1 MSAARHLEDLAEELS
16 TRKAAGERTLKVW
29 GHRRGLTLPDVR
41 SLARQLVAQGRLVEG
56 EGPGGLVWRPVER
69 RTLDLPPL
77 EIETGE
83 GSPTPPPASVERA
96 IEEEPQPSS
105 RSAPL
110 VTPRNPTSFEEPKPE
125 VLQEAEEEPA
135 LIAGA
140 IEPCQRCAELTEA
153 YEAWKEEGER
163 LRQQLDQARRQ
174 DSVAWTQ
181 IREDLD
187 AARRQLSYH
196 EGDWTILRG
205 YLSLSDK
212 ADRQA
217 ILDRVFAL
225 TREVSAE
232 PEEEPPPQAPAPSP
246 RALFGGL
253 TPEARR
259 TVADVL
265 GELAAHLRQ
274 EPTPSGKIG
283 RGLDRLSSNAR
294 TVLDILPRGEEP
306 SITRKEI
313 KARSGL
319 DNTNSVST
327 ALRTLERL
335 GLASSPSWGFGRAT

>member
-1 MSAARHLEDLAEELS
+1 MSTARHLEDLAEELS

-41 SLARQLVAQGRLVEG
+41 SLARQLVAQGRMIEG
-56 EGPGGLVWRPVER
+56 EGPGGLVWRPTER

-83 GSPTPPPASVERA
+83 
-96 IEEEPQPSS
+96 PSS

-110 VTPRNPTSFEEPKPE
+110 VTPRNPTSFEGPKPE
-125 VLQEAEEEPA
+125 VLQEAEEEP
-135 LIAGA
+135 IMPAGA
-140 IEPCQRCAELTEA
+140 AEPCQRCEYLRLQLNAPCQEC
-153 YEAWKEEGER
+153 ER
-163 LRQQLDQARRQ
+163 LRQERDVAQGEAHGLRQQLQEVSAERDEARARCA
-174 DSVAWTQ
+174 AWEQ
-181 IREDLD
+181 EADH
-187 AARRQLSYH
+187 AYRQLCRAADLG
-196 EGDWTILRG
+196 EGSPLSSILERVRLLVAG
-205 YLSLSDK
+205 
-212 ADRQA
+212 AQA
-217 ILDRVFAL
+217 
-225 TREVSAE
+225 SAE

-246 RALFGGL
+246 RSLFGGL

-274 EPTPSGKIG
+274 EPAPSGKIG
-283 RGLDRLSSNAR
+283 RGLDRLSTNAR

-335 GLASSPSWGFGRAT
+335 GLASSPSWGFWRAA